1 MLSIKFLRVQFIRVA
16 LVIFCKLK
24 QNRGFFA
31 IVRQYLQFLKSFFQT
46 SDLYYSFNLKAQWK
60 IERESESMG
69 RKGEKKKE
77 ELHLVLISKRKRYV
91 KICLFT

>member
-31 IVRQYLQFLKSFFQT
+31 IVRQYSQFLKSFFKT
-46 SDLYYSFNLKAQWK
+46 SDLYYSFNLKAQGK
-60 IERESESMG
+60 KERESESMG
-69 RKGEKKKE
+69 REGDDCPRKK
-77 ELHLVLISKRKRYV
+77 RRTGFY
-91 KICLFT
+91 TN

>member
-1 MLSIKFLRVQFIRVA
+1 MKFLRVQFIRVA

-69 RKGEKKKE
+69 RKGEKKKSC
-77 ELHLVLISKRKRYV
+77 I
-91 KICLFT
+91 LF